1 MDIKIKICCISSLE
15 EARMAIEFGAD
26 AIGLVGQMPSGP
38 GVIPDGLIKE
48 IAESV
53 AGEADTFLLT
63 SETRSERIVE
73 HHRRVNTTMIQIVDA
88 LVAGTHKEIKYE
100 VGDVK
105 LVQVIHV
112 SDESSVDHAVLASE
126 TADFILLDSGDPSLA
141 IKKLGGTGKT
151 HNWEISRNIVEQS
164 TKPVF
169 LAGGLNP
176 DNVRQA
182 IEMVG
187 PFGIDICT
195 GVRTNG
201 VLDPSKLNRV
211 FEQVMRA

>member
-100 VGDVK
+100 LGDVK

-141 IKKLGGTGKT
+141 IKELGGTGKT

-164 TKPVF
+164 KKPVF

>member
-1 MDIKIKICCISSLE
+1 MNIKIKICCISSLE
-15 EARMAIEFGAD
+15 EARMAIGFGAD

-112 SDESSVDHAVLASE
+112 SGESSVDHALLASE

-151 HNWEISRNIVEQS
+151 HNWEISRNIVERS
-164 TKPVF
+164 KKPVF

-182 IEMVG
+182 IETVG

>member
-63 SETRSERIVE
+63 SETRPERIVE
-73 HHRRVNTTMIQIVDA
+73 HHRRVNTTMIQIVDS
-88 LVAGTHKEIKYE
+88 LIAGTHIDIKHE

-112 SDESSVDHAVLASE
+112 SGESSVDHALLASE

-151 HNWEISRNIVEQS
+151 HNWEISRNIVEHS
-164 TKPVF
+164 KKPVF

-182 IEMVG
+182 IETVG

-201 VLDPSKLNRV
+201 VLDPRKLNRV

>member
-63 SETRSERIVE
+63 SETRPERIVE

-112 SDESSVDHAVLASE
+112 SDESSVDHALLASE

-141 IKKLGGTGKT
+141 IKELGGTSKT
-151 HNWEISRNIVEQS
+151 HSWEISRNIVEQS

-182 IEMVG
+182 IETVG

-201 VLDPSKLNRV
+201 ALDPSKLNMV